1 MILGCTGFYR
11 VSNPTILEMEEVL
24 PEIRDES
31 YLVFTSRV
39 SVAIYIEDNKK
50 KSGERVLR
58 PLSAGGGFF
67 LFRIPRPFDIFVF
80 GGAGIF
86 MGFYRRRRRRFL
98 KIRPLGETR
107 MKNGGGASFFVSF
120 LFLFRFLFCSSEL
133 FGFFSLFFSLER
145 VTRVLLRRRSSSVMS
160 QPKAHKQK
168 SNDYIVARNRLVVFS
183 TPSNRTKLG
192 KKKTVRLA

>member
-1 MILGCTGFYR
+1 M
-11 VSNPTILEMEEVL
+11 
-24 PEIRDES
+24 
-31 YLVFTSRV
+31 
-39 SVAIYIEDNKK
+39 AIYIEDNKK

-133 FGFFSLFFSLER
+133 FGFVFSFFFSRESDTCF
-145 VTRVLLRRRSSSVMS
+145 VTTAFLVRHVSAKGTQTKEQRLHCRS
-160 QPKAHKQK
+160 
-168 SNDYIVARNRLVVFS
+168 
-183 TPSNRTKLG
+183 
-192 KKKTVRLA
+192 

>member
-1 MILGCTGFYR
+1 
-11 VSNPTILEMEEVL
+11 MEEVL

-120 LFLFRFLFCSSEL
+120 LFSFSFFVLFFWTIRFCFLFFFLSREWHVFCYDGVPRPSCLSQRHTNKRATITLSLVIDSS
-133 FGFFSLFFSLER
+133 FSQRQATER
-145 VTRVLLRRRSSSVMS
+145 NSV
-160 QPKAHKQK
+160 KRKQ
-168 SNDYIVARNRLVVFS
+168 
-183 TPSNRTKLG
+183 LG
-192 KKKTVRLA
+192 